1 MNDKTDF
8 FCLVSFYS
16 SQPILQGFMELG
28 KSQITVVSSNTFPLY
43 SLSLVTRLNSLF

>member
-16 SQPILQGFMELG
+16 SQPIMELG